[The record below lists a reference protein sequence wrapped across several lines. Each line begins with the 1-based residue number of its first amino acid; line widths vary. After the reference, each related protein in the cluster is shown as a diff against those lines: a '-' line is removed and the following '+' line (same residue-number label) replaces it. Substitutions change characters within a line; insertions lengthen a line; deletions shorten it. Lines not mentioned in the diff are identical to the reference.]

1 MTDRFL
7 RDYILTIG
15 LGAQAVV
22 IRPPFRIVFSA
33 DKSDDATLNKMT
45 LKIDGLND
53 DKRRLLVRDKDDKPP
68 KNVKA
73 DADGNPA
80 PKTELRA
87 NDSRYFPIDLKIGY
101 QGRVETIFRGSVD
114 EAGSTRDGAQFV
126 TTLTCLDGGHDFLHS
141 FVSTS
146 VTSKNA
152 AIDAVLGTMPNTKKG
167 KIGKQADITRPK
179 ILVGNSM
186 ATIQEMLDPDQ
197 RWFIDDERLN
207 IIGGDEV
214 VSGYIPVVSAET
226 GLLNIEPKK
235 KEVVMNTYLNPSIKV
250 GGLVKLISTVSPG
263 ANGIY
268 KVRMISYSGDFDG
281 SDWMQKV
288 SCSLAENYVVPK

>member
-1 MTDRFL
+1 MVDRFL
-7 RDYILTIG
+7 RDYRLTIG
-15 LGAQAVV
+15 IGSQAVT
-22 IRPPFRIVFSA
+22 ILPPFRIVFTA
-33 DKSDDATLNKMT
+33 DKSDDPTLNKMT
-45 LKIDGLND
+45 VKIDGLND
-53 DKRRLLVRDKDDKPP
+53 SKRRILVRDKDDKPP

-80 PKTELRA
+80 PKKELRA
-87 NDSRYFPIDLKIGY
+87 NDSRYFPVELQVGY
-101 QGRVETIFRGSVD
+101 LGRLETIFRGSVD
-114 EAGSTRDGAQFV
+114 EAGSTREGPQFV
-126 TTLTCLDGGHDFLHS
+126 TTLTCLDGGHDFLNS

-146 VTSKNA
+146 VTSKSA

-167 KIGKQADITRPK
+167 KIGAQKDITRPK

-207 IIGGDEV
+207 ILSEKEV

-226 GLLNIEPKK
+226 GLQNIEPKK
-235 KEVVMNTYLNPSIKV
+235 KEIIMNMWMNTSIKV
-250 GGLVKLISTVSPG
+250 GGLVQLISTVSPG

-268 KVRMISYSGDFDG
+268 KVRLITYNGDYEG
-281 SDWMQKV
+281 SDWMMKV
-288 SCSLAENYVVPK
+288 SGDLAEEYVVPK

>member
-7 RDYILTIG
+7 RDYRLTIG
-15 LGAQAVV
+15 LGAQAVL
-22 IRPPFRIVFSA
+22 IQPPFRIRFSV

-53 DKRRLLVRDKDDKPP
+53 DKRRILVRDKDDKPP

-73 DADGNPA
+73 DANGDPA
-80 PKTELRA
+80 PKEELRP
-87 NDSRYFPIDLKIGY
+87 NDSRYFPIELMIGY
-101 QGRVETIFRGSVD
+101 QGKMETIFRGSVD
-114 EAGSTRDGAQFV
+114 EAGSTREDAQFV
-126 TTLTCLDGGHDFLHS
+126 TTLACLDGGHDFLTG

-146 VTSKNA
+146 VTSKAA

-179 ILVGNSM
+179 VLVGNSM

-197 RWFIDDERLN
+197 RWFIDNERLN
-207 IIGGDEV
+207 ILGGDEV
-214 VSGYIPVVSAET
+214 VSSYIPVVSAET

-235 KEVVMNTYLNPSIKV
+235 KETVMNTYLNPSIKV
-250 GGLVKLISTVSPG
+250 GGLVQLISTVSPG

-288 SCSLAENYVVPK
+288 SCTLAENYVVPK